1 MATELAKAYVQI
13 IPSAKGIKGGLE
25 DVMNPAASS
34 AGRTAGSRI
43 GSGIKAAIIA
53 AGIGAAIKQAVMQG
67 ADLQQSIGGIETLF
81 KDAAGTII
89 ASANGAF
96 RTAGLSA
103 NAYMET
109 VTQSAAAMIN
119 SLEGDTAAA
128 ARYSDM
134 MITDMADNVNKFGTS
149 MQSLQDAY
157 RGFSRGNFTMLDN
170 LALGFS
176 GSKAGMQDLL
186 DAAQELSG
194 VEYDIES
201 YSDIVQ
207 AIHVI
212 QQDMGITGATAAEAA
227 TTITGSFNAMKA
239 ALQNVLGALTLG
251 QDITPALEGLKETV
265 ITFVGKNLAPA
276 IVNIIKDLPRILIDA
291 VTSLAPQLLITG
303 VVAAKNIIQGMA
315 DGIKDGAQ
323 VTAMIE
329 QIGRTIE
336 TGLPM
341 IGQSVAN
348 LVSQI
353 AAVAPDILLSITG
366 QIPNILSGIVTT
378 IQVAAPQIFSAA
390 VQLFLGLIE
399 ALPVVLE
406 QQLLPEVSNLI
417 SNLGNFLKE
426 NTPIIFEAAIQLL
439 SAIID
444 SLGPIAEA
452 LLENLPTI
460 ISTILD
466 VLLDPESIQMILDG
480 TIQLLTAIIAAIP
493 TILKFLLVETPKIV
507 STIVTT
513 LLSKTGDILRAAVQL
528 LKGILTAFG
537 EMLRELKVQ
546 TPSIVQTIKDGIKSG
561 IASITAIGKNI
572 VQGLWNGISGAGSWL
587 WSKVR
592 SFARN
597 ILTQMK
603 SALGIHSPSTLT
615 EYQGKML
622 DLGLAKGIEGNMR
635 PIQNAIDDVTRM
647 TTNAFTSEMA
657 FSTALGMPEATA
669 STQLMLLI
677 ELVDEIV
684 KLLQE
689 MGIYI
694 DGDKLVGAL
703 SQKFNQKLGQTQ
715 DLTARGV
722 TA

>member
-13 IPSAKGIKGGLE
+13 VPSAKGIKGGLE
-25 DVMNPAASS
+25 DAMNPAASS
-34 AGRTAGSRI
+34 AGKTAGSNI
-43 GSGIKAAIIA
+43 GSAIKAAIIA
-53 AGIGAAIKQAVMQG
+53 AGIGTAIKQAVMQG

-81 KDAAGTII
+81 KDAARTII
-89 ASANGAF
+89 TSANGAF

-103 NAYMET
+103 NDYMET

-128 ARYSDM
+128 AQYSDM
-134 MITDMADNVNKFGTS
+134 MITDMADNANKMGSS

-176 GSKAGMQDLL
+176 GTKEGMQDLL

-212 QQDMGITGATAAEAA
+212 QQDMGITGATTAEAA

-251 QDITPALEGLKETV
+251 QDITPALEGLKDTV
-265 ITFVGKNLAPA
+265 ITFVDKNLAPA
-276 IVNIIKDLPRILIDA
+276 IVNIIKNLPRILIDA

-303 VVAAKNIIQGMA
+303 VVAATNIIQGMA
-315 DGIKDGAQ
+315 DGINDGTQ
-323 VTAMIE
+323 VTDMIE
-329 QIGRTIE
+329 QISRTIE

-341 IGQSVAN
+341 IGRAVAN
-348 LVSQI
+348 LFSQI
-353 AAVAPDILLSITG
+353 ANVTPQMIPQITA
-366 QIPNILSGIVTT
+366 QIPNILDGIVTT
-378 IQVAAPQIFSAA
+378 LQIAVPRILEAA
-390 VQLFLGLIE
+390 VRLFHGIIE
-399 ALPVVLE
+399 AIPVILE
-406 QQLLPEVSNLI
+406 QLLPEVENLI
-417 SNLGNFLKE
+417 GNIGDFLNE
-426 NTPIIFEAAIQLL
+426 NIPMILKAAISLFM
-439 SAIID
+439 AIID
-444 SLGPIAEA
+444 AIGPIIEA
-452 LLENLPTI
+452 LIENLPTI
-460 ISTILD
+460 INTIISVLLENLP
-466 VLLDPESIQMILDG
+466 VLLDACITLFMAIIDALPTI
-480 TIQLLTAIIAAIP
+480 IQLLVREVPRLVDTIVNTLINNAPAILMAAVQILWGIIEAIP
-493 TILKFLLVETPKIV
+493 QVIAELIKQVPSIV
-507 STIVTT
+507 STIGQG
-513 LLSKTGDILRAAVQL
+513 L
-528 LKGILTAFG
+528 
-537 EMLRELKVQ
+537 
-546 TPSIVQTIKDGIKSG
+546 KDGIGS
-561 IASITAIGKNI
+561 IAAIGRNL
-572 VQGLWNGISGAGSWL
+572 VEGLWNGISGAGSWL
-587 WSKVR
+587 WNKVR

-615 EYQGKML
+615 AYQGKML

-677 ELVDEIV
+677 DLVDEIV
-684 KLLQE
+684 KLLRE

-722 TA
+722 TV

>member
-34 AGRTAGSRI
+34 AGKTAGSRI

-53 AGIGAAIKQAVMQG
+53 AGIGAVIKQAVTQG
-67 ADLQQSIGGIETLF
+67 ADLEQSIGGIETLF

-119 SLEGDTAAA
+119 SLDGDTAAA

-134 MITDMADNVNKFGTS
+134 MITDMADNANKMGAS

-176 GSKAGMQDLL
+176 GTKQGMQDLL

-239 ALQNVLGALTLG
+239 ALQNVLGTLALG

-315 DGIKDGAQ
+315 DGINDGAQ

-341 IGQSVAN
+341 IGQSVAD
-348 LVSQI
+348 LVSQV
-353 AAVAPDILLSITG
+353 AAVTPDIILSVVD
-366 QIPNILSGIVTT
+366 QIPNIINGIVKT
-378 IQVAAPQIFSAA
+378 IKVAGPQIFSAA

-399 ALPVVLE
+399 ALPVVLK
-406 QQLLPEVSNLI
+406 QLLPEVNNLI
-417 SNLGNFLKE
+417 SNLGDFLKE
-426 NTPIIFEAAIQLL
+426 NTPIIFEAAVQLL
-439 SAIID
+439 RAIID

-480 TIQLLTAIIAAIP
+480 TIQLLTAIIAALP
-493 TILKFLLVETPKIV
+493 TILKLLLVETPKIV

-537 EMLRELKVQ
+537 EMLKELKVQ

-561 IASITAIGKNI
+561 IASITEVGKNI
-572 VQGLWNGISGAGSWL
+572 VSGLWNGISGAGSWL
-587 WSKVR
+587 WSRVR
-592 SFARN
+592 NFARN

-615 EYQGKML
+615 AYQGKML
-622 DLGLAKGIEGNMR
+622 DIGLAKGIEGNMR

-657 FSTALGMPEATA
+657 FATTLGMPEATA

-684 KLLQE
+684 KLLKE

>member
-134 MITDMADNVNKFGTS
+134 MITDMADNANKMGTS

-176 GSKAGMQDLL
+176 GTKAGMQDLL
-186 DAAQELSG
+186 DAAKELSG

-227 TTITGSFNAMKA
+227 NTITGSFNAMKA

-315 DGIKDGAQ
+315 DGINDGAQ

-336 TGLPM
+336 TGMPM
-341 IGQSVAN
+341 IGQSVAD
-348 LVSQI
+348 LVSQV
-353 AAVAPDILLSITG
+353 AAVAPDILLSVVD
-366 QIPNILSGIVTT
+366 QIPYILNGIVNT
-378 IQVAAPQIFSAA
+378 IKVAGPQIFSAA

-406 QQLLPEVSNLI
+406 QLLPEVSNLI
-417 SNLGNFLKE
+417 SKLGGFLKE
-426 NTPIIFEAAIQLL
+426 NTPLIFEAAVMLL
-439 SAIID
+439 GAIID

-460 ISTILD
+460 IATILD

-480 TIQLLTAIIAAIP
+480 TIQLLTAIIAALP
-493 TILKFLLVETPKIV
+493 TILKLLLVETPKIV

-537 EMLRELKVQ
+537 EMLKELKVQ

-561 IASITAIGKNI
+561 IDSITAIGKNI

-615 EYQGKML
+615 AYQGKML

-677 ELVDEIV
+677 DLVDEIV

-694 DGDKLVGAL
+694 DGDKLVGLL
-703 SQKFNQKLGQTQ
+703 SQKFNQKLGKTQ

>member
-43 GSGIKAAIIA
+43 GSGIKSAIIA
-53 AGIGAAIKQAVMQG
+53 AGIGAAIKQAVTQG

-134 MITDMADNVNKFGTS
+134 MITDMADNANKMGTS

-176 GSKAGMQDLL
+176 GTKEGMQDLL
-186 DAAQELSG
+186 DAAKELSG

-315 DGIKDGAQ
+315 DGINDGVQ

-353 AAVAPDILLSITG
+353 AAMAPDILLSIVG
-366 QIPNILSGIVTT
+366 QIPNILNGIVNT
-378 IQVAAPQIFSAA
+378 IKVAGPQIFSAA

-399 ALPVVLE
+399 ALPVILE
-406 QQLLPEVSNLI
+406 QLLPEVSNLI
-417 SNLGNFLKE
+417 SNLGDFLKE

-439 SAIID
+439 RAIID

-466 VLLDPESIQMILDG
+466 VLLDPESMQLILDG
-480 TIQLLTAIIAAIP
+480 TIQLLTAIIQAIP
-493 TILKFLLVETPKIV
+493 TILKFLMVETPKIIT
-507 STIVTT
+507 TIVTT
-513 LLSKTGDILRAAVQL
+513 LLSRAGDILRAAVQL
-528 LKGILTAFG
+528 LKGILTALG
-537 EMLRELKVQ
+537 QTLKELTAQ
-546 TPSIVQTIKDGIKSG
+546 APSIVKVIGDGIKSG

-615 EYQGKML
+615 AYQGKML

-703 SQKFNQKLGQTQ
+703 SQKLNQKLGQTQ

>member
-34 AGRTAGSRI
+34 AGKTAGSRI

-53 AGIGAAIKQAVMQG
+53 AGIGAVIKQAVTQG

-134 MITDMADNVNKFGTS
+134 MITDMADNANKMGTS

-176 GSKAGMQDLL
+176 GTKQGMQDLL
-186 DAAQELSG
+186 KAAQELSG

-239 ALQNVLGALTLG
+239 ALQNVLGTLALG

-315 DGIKDGAQ
+315 DGINDGAQ

-341 IGQSVAN
+341 IGQSVAD
-348 LVSQI
+348 LVSQV
-353 AAVAPDILLSITG
+353 AAVAPDILLSVVD
-366 QIPNILSGIVTT
+366 QIPNILNGIVNT
-378 IQVAAPQIFSAA
+378 IKVAGPQIFSAA

-399 ALPVVLE
+399 ALPVVLK
-406 QQLLPEVSNLI
+406 QLLPEVSNLI
-417 SNLGNFLKE
+417 SNLGDFLKE
-426 NTPIIFEAAIQLL
+426 NTPIIFEAAVQLL
-439 SAIID
+439 RAIID

-480 TIQLLTAIIAAIP
+480 TIQLLTAIIAALP
-493 TILKFLLVETPKIV
+493 TILKLLLVETPKIV

-537 EMLRELKVQ
+537 EMLKELKVQ

-561 IASITAIGKNI
+561 IASITEVGKNI
-572 VQGLWNGISGAGSWL
+572 VSGLWNGISGAGSWL
-587 WSKVR
+587 WSRVR
-592 SFARN
+592 NFARN

-615 EYQGKML
+615 AYQGKML
-622 DLGLAKGIEGNMR
+622 DIGLAKGIEGNMR

-647 TTNAFTSEMA
+647 TTNAFTTEMA
-657 FSTALGMPEATA
+657 FATTLGMPEATA

-677 ELVDEIV
+677 EMVDEIV

-689 MGIYI
+689 KGIYI

-703 SQKFNQKLGQTQ
+703 SQKLNQKLGQTQ

>member
-34 AGRTAGSRI
+34 AGKTAGSRI

-53 AGIGAAIKQAVMQG
+53 AGIGAVIKQAVTQG
-67 ADLQQSIGGIETLF
+67 ADLEQSIGGIETLF

-119 SLEGDTAAA
+119 SLDGDTAAA

-134 MITDMADNVNKFGTS
+134 MITDMADNANKMGAS

-176 GSKAGMQDLL
+176 GTKQGMQDLL

-239 ALQNVLGALTLG
+239 ALQNVLGTLALG

-315 DGIKDGAQ
+315 DGINDGAQ

-341 IGQSVAN
+341 IGQSVAD
-348 LVSQI
+348 LVSQV
-353 AAVAPDILLSITG
+353 AAVTPDIILSVVD
-366 QIPNILSGIVTT
+366 QIPNIINGIVKT
-378 IQVAAPQIFSAA
+378 IKVAGPQIFSAA

-399 ALPVVLE
+399 ALPVVLK
-406 QQLLPEVSNLI
+406 QLLPEVNNLI
-417 SNLGNFLKE
+417 SNLGDFLKE
-426 NTPIIFEAAIQLL
+426 NTPIIFEAAVQLL
-439 SAIID
+439 RAIID

-480 TIQLLTAIIAAIP
+480 TIQLLTAIIAALP
-493 TILKFLLVETPKIV
+493 TILKLLLVETPKIV

-537 EMLRELKVQ
+537 EMLKELKVQ

-561 IASITAIGKNI
+561 IASITEVGKNI
-572 VQGLWNGISGAGSWL
+572 VSGLWNGISGAGSWL
-587 WSKVR
+587 WSRVR
-592 SFARN
+592 NFARN

-615 EYQGKML
+615 AYQGKML
-622 DLGLAKGIEGNMR
+622 DIGLAKGIEGNMR

-657 FSTALGMPEATA
+657 FATTLGMPEATA

>member
-134 MITDMADNVNKFGTS
+134 MITDMADNANKMGTS

-176 GSKAGMQDLL
+176 GTKAGMQDLL
-186 DAAQELSG
+186 DAAKELSG

-227 TTITGSFNAMKA
+227 NTITGSFNAMKA

-315 DGIKDGAQ
+315 DGINDGAQ

-336 TGLPM
+336 TGMPM
-341 IGQSVAN
+341 IGQSVAD
-348 LVSQI
+348 LVSQV
-353 AAVAPDILLSITG
+353 AAVAPDILLSVVD
-366 QIPNILSGIVTT
+366 QIPYILNGIVNT
-378 IQVAAPQIFSAA
+378 IKVAGPQIFSAA

-406 QQLLPEVSNLI
+406 QLLPEVSNLI
-417 SNLGNFLKE
+417 SKLGGFLKE
-426 NTPIIFEAAIQLL
+426 NTPLIFEAAVMLL
-439 SAIID
+439 GAIID

-460 ISTILD
+460 IATILD

-480 TIQLLTAIIAAIP
+480 TIQLLTAIIAALP
-493 TILKFLLVETPKIV
+493 TILKLLLVETPKIV

-537 EMLRELKVQ
+537 EMLKELKVQ

-561 IASITAIGKNI
+561 IDSITAIGKNI

-615 EYQGKML
+615 AYQGKML

-677 ELVDEIV
+677 DLVDEIV

>member
-134 MITDMADNVNKFGTS
+134 MITDMADNANKMGTS

-176 GSKAGMQDLL
+176 GTKEGMQDLL
-186 DAAQELSG
+186 DAAKELSG

-303 VVAAKNIIQGMA
+303 VVAATNIIQGMA
-315 DGIKDGAQ
+315 DGINDGAQ

-341 IGQSVAN
+341 IGQPVAD
-348 LVSQI
+348 LVSQV
-353 AAVAPDILLSITG
+353 AAVAPDILLSVVD
-366 QIPNILSGIVTT
+366 QIPNILNGIVNT
-378 IQVAAPQIFSAA
+378 IKVAGPQIFSAA

-399 ALPVVLE
+399 ALLVVL

-417 SNLGNFLKE
+417 SNLGDFLKE
-426 NTPIIFEAAIQLL
+426 NTPIIFEAAVQLL
-439 SAIID
+439 RAIID

-480 TIQLLTAIIAAIP
+480 TIQLLTAIIQAIP

-507 STIVTT
+507 TTIATT
-513 LLSKTGDILRAAVQL
+513 LLSRTGDILRAAVQL
-528 LKGILTAFG
+528 LKGILTALG
-537 EMLRELKVQ
+537 QTLKELTAQ
-546 TPSIVQTIKDGIKSG
+546 APSIVKVIGDGIKSG

-615 EYQGKML
+615 AYQGKML

-677 ELVDEIV
+677 ELVDEIA

-703 SQKFNQKLGQTQ
+703 SQKLNQKLGQTQ